1 MTALLLCLSLLAP
14 AAFAQDAAPAEAAAP
29 TTAAPAP
36 AATYTVN
43 PDKGLIYVLVL
54 KDETTV
60 LSSAS
65 HNHAIRAQG
74 FSGQVTWSPDDASA
88 CKVSITVPVAS
99 LDVDPQWL
107 RDRVGYTQ
115 KLKDSD
121 RETIRKNMLAKDQLD
136 ASSHPN
142 ITFQST
148 RCSGS
153 QGSYKVSGNLSIRGK
168 TAPVTSV
175 MRIEVE
181 GGELTATGRFQTTH
195 SAFGF
200 EPFSAL
206 MGALKNR
213 DELEFVMDVRA
224 NAG

>member
-1 MTALLLCLSLLAP
+1 MTALLLALSLLAP
-14 AAFAQDAAPAEAAAP
+14 GAFAQDPAVPA
-29 TTAAPAP
+29 AAPAP

-43 PDKGLIYVLVL
+43 PEKGLIYVLVL

-60 LSSAS
+60 LSGAS

-74 FSGQVTWSPDDASA
+74 FSGQITWSPDDASA

-121 RETIRKNMLAKDQLD
+121 RETIGKNMLAKDQLD
-136 ASSHPN
+136 ASGHPN
-142 ITFQST
+142 ISFEST
-148 RCSGS
+148 RCTGS
-153 QGSYKVSGNLSIRGK
+153 LGSYKVSGNLSIRGK

-175 MRIEVE
+175 MHIEVE
-181 GGELTATGRFQTTH
+181 GGELTATGRFKTTH
-195 SAFGF
+195 TAFGF

-213 DELEFVMDVRA
+213 DELEFVMDVRG

>member
-14 AAFAQDAAPAEAAAP
+14 AAVAQDP
-29 TTAAPAP
+29 TTPAATVAAAPAP
-36 AATYTVN
+36 AVNYTVD
-43 PDKGLIYVLVL
+43 PAKGLVYVLVL

-74 FSGQVTWSPDDASA
+74 HSGQVTWSPDDPSQ
-88 CKVSITVPVAS
+88 CKVSITVPVNS

-115 KLKDSD
+115 KLKDGD
-121 RETIRKNMLAKDQLD
+121 RETVKKNMLAKDQLD
-136 ASSHPN
+136 GATHPN

-148 RCSGS
+148 RCTGS
-153 QGSYKVSGNLSIRGK
+153 QGSYKVYGNLTIKGK
-168 TAPVTSV
+168 TAPVTSL

-181 GGELTATGRFQTTH
+181 GAELTATGRFKTTH
-195 SAFGF
+195 TAFGM

-213 DELEFVMDVRA
+213 DELEFVLDVRA